1 MAGDRGRAT
10 VVYGDSDGQ
19 GMIGM
24 EVPRTADLEGLSV
37 AVEPLGDPGIVAVTA
52 WANDGA
58 VATLTWDEL
67 ASAIR
72 VRWIEGENMRLSLER
87 EFVARLSI
95 REERGAVEFWI
106 WSESEGLGGQLVVR
120 IGDQVTVSDVILRR

>member
-1 MAGDRGRAT
+1 
-10 VVYGDSDGQ
+10 
-19 GMIGM
+19 MIGM